1 MTDYWRVDEGVIS
14 SSSFTPK
21 CLWMVKLELYP
32 PWGPI
37 LPPWRHLLAVWNL
50 SPTLDCV
57 LRDHSRLG
65 SCRNERFHE
74 LQQHCVW
81 LDWWWYM
88 LYQWA
93 SRVDA
98 SQIFKPGLEKIC
110 AIWSC
115 FTHSTFWFSCSSV
128 QYFLTSLTVPWKKNL
143 IYFCLPSVVWGIAYF
158 FFVCLPVICGYSCL
172 YM

>member
-1 MTDYWRVDEGVIS
+1 MKVSFPPLHSHQMSRVSRLTSLSGQTWV
-14 SSSFTPK
+14 
-21 CLWMVKLELYP
+21 VP
-32 PWGPI
+32 PSGTN
-37 LPPWRHLLAVWNL
+37 LPPWRHLPAVWNL
-50 SPTLDCV
+50 SPTLDGV
-57 LRDHSRLG
+57 LGDHSGLG
-65 SCRNERFHE
+65 SCRDGRFHE
-74 LQQHCVW
+74 LQQHCAW

-93 SRVDA
+93 SRVDT

-128 QYFLTSLTVPWKKNL
+128 QNFLTSLTVPWKKKSHL
-143 IYFCLPSVVWGIAYF
+143 FFPFVSSLRHCII

-172 YM
+172 YA